1 MDKTDKNR
9 EIILSSAR
17 RLFSKFGFKKTT
29 MDEIAADAGKGK
41 SSLYYYYK
49 SKEEVFAAVV
59 EEEALHLQEK
69 INLAVSKEN
78 SASTKL
84 KAYIKTS
91 IRTIQEMANLNEAI
105 QNEFLRNY
113 AFIDSI
119 RKEYNEQEI
128 KFVQE
133 ILQMGVQQEHFV
145 LHDTYFTA
153 RVVVRVI
160 KALEIPLRMDRPERN
175 LGKEID
181 SIMQLILYGMVE
193 R

>member
-1 MDKTDKNR
+1 
-9 EIILSSAR
+9 
-17 RLFSKFGFKKTT
+17 

-59 EEEALHLQEK
+59 EEEALHLQKK
-69 INLAVSKEN
+69 INLAVAREN

-145 LHDTYFTA
+145 LQDTLFTA

-160 KALEIPLRMDRPERN
+160 KALEIPLRMDMPERN